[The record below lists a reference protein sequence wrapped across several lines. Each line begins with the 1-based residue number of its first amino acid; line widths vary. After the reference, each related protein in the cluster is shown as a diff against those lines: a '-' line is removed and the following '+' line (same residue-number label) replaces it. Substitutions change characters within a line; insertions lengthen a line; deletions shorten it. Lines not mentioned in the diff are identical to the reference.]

1 MRIISGEW
9 KGRRLKAV
17 KGLET
22 RPTSDKVKGAI
33 FNILGDKVLEA
44 KVLDLFAGTGNL
56 SWEAL
61 SRGASKAVLIE
72 KSPESY
78 KVALENRALLRAEF
92 KASIL
97 KMDAFRF
104 LDQNQEKF
112 DLVFVD
118 PPYRQGMVDR
128 TLSLIKNLE
137 ILNTNGVIV
146 AETSV
151 AENISPD
158 IHPLEIRI
166 TKEYGDTKIWFLQE
180 AIK

>member
-1 MRIISGEW
+1 MNPMRIISGEW

-97 KMDAFRF
+97 KMDAFRP
-104 LDQNQEKF
+104 ESRK
-112 DLVFVD
+112 V
-118 PPYRQGMVDR
+118 
-128 TLSLIKNLE
+128 
-137 ILNTNGVIV
+137 
-146 AETSV
+146 
-151 AENISPD
+151 
-158 IHPLEIRI
+158 
-166 TKEYGDTKIWFLQE
+166 
-180 AIK
+180 